1 MFSVIIHIEML
12 YELSAIK
19 EKEAMNLMDS
29 QQGIWNRFEEGKG
42 RGKLL

>member
-1 MFSVIIHIEML
+1 ML
-12 YELSAIK
+12 YELSTIK
-19 EKEAMNLMDS
+19 EKEAMDLMDS